1 MRGIKETL
9 AALMDGQDLGQNEA
23 RTVMKQIVSDRATP
37 VQVGALLAALHMKGE
52 TVEEIAGCA
61 LAMRDLSQPVRPQR
75 TDLVD
80 ISGTGGDRTGTF
92 NISTTAAFVVAGA
105 GLAVAK
111 HGARAVSSLCGSA
124 DLLEAL
130 GVNLQ
135 LFPDAVARCID
146 EIGIGFLFAPALHPA
161 VQHAGEA
168 RREIGVRTVFDIL
181 GPLTN
186 PAGAKAQVLGVYS
199 ADLTEPLANV
209 LGRLGS
215 RSAYVV
221 YGADG
226 LDELSTTGVNKVSCL
241 SRGQIRTFALDA
253 TELGLK
259 RTQPSALRGGTPA
272 ENAEITRSA
281 LSGERGPRR
290 DVVVLNAAAALVV
303 GEKARNLTEAVG
315 MAEEAID
322 SGQAVQVLE
331 RLVAASREMGR

>member
-1 MRGIKETL
+1 MLSIREAMAK
-9 AALMDGQDLGQNEA
+9 LMDGQNLSQGEMKA
-23 RTVMKQIVSDRATP
+23 VMEQIVNGRATP
-37 VQVGALLAALHMKGE
+37 VQVGALLTALHMKGE
-52 TVEEIAGCA
+52 TVEEITGCA

-111 HGARAVSSLCGSA
+111 HGARSVSSLCGSA

-130 GVNLQ
+130 GVNLH
-135 LFPDAVARCID
+135 LPPSAVARCID
-146 EIGIGFLFAPALHPA
+146 EIGIGFLFAPTLHPA
-161 VQHAGEA
+161 LQHATDA

-199 ADLTEPLANV
+199 AALTELLAHV
-209 LGRLGS
+209 LERLGS

-226 LDELSTTGVNKVSCL
+226 LDELSTTGVNKVSSL
-241 SRGQIRTFALDA
+241 SQGQVRTFALDA
-253 TELGLK
+253 TELGLP
-259 RTQPSALRGGTPA
+259 RAQPSALRGGTPE
-272 ENAEITRSA
+272 ENAEITRA
-281 LSGERGPRR
+281 VLAGERGPRR
-290 DVVVLNAAAALVV
+290 DIVVLNAAAALMV
-303 GEKARNLTEAVG
+303 GGRARDLTVAVK
-315 MAEEAID
+315 MAKEAID
-322 SGQAVQVLE
+322 SGEAARVLN
-331 RLVAASREMGR
+331 RLVSFSQKMES